1 MRKVFKMFLSAF
13 VLTNSAAKRFK
24 SPHIFQ
30 TIHKSTIHTVSDNQ
44 LLYLSYLNSNSTK
57 LIFGLGYAG
66 TGKTYIACQYA
77 MQQLMD
83 QQCQRVIITK
93 PFITV
98 SEESIGFLPGSI
110 ASKMQPW
117 MANMLQCMN
126 SGVGSKSITR
136 RFVDSNQLEFAPMGF
151 MRGSTIEDTIVIA
164 DEMQNSSPSQMKM
177 LLTRIGKNAKII
189 ITGDIHQ
196 KDICHKSG
204 IEDFLEKLP
213 DRNTKNIKIVQFG
226 LEDVARDDFVKEILQ
241 IYENLNHGKEIK
253 NNHVDTL
260 QLYSNLISDSPK
272 RNYYFTN
279 GNKDN
284 GNNDDSNNDA
294 AMIPKRL
301 K

>member
-1 MRKVFKMFLSAF
+1 MRKVFKMFLSTF
-13 VLTNSAAKRFK
+13 VLTSSAAAAKRLNNK
-24 SPHIFQ
+24 PFQ
-30 TIHKSTIHTVSDNQ
+30 NYIHKSTIHTVSDNQ

-57 LIFGLGYAG
+57 LVFGLGYAG

-77 MQQLMD
+77 MQQLLN

-117 MANMLQCMN
+117 MSNILQCMH
-126 SGVGSKSITR
+126 SGIGSKSITK

-177 LLTRIGKNAKII
+177 LLTRIGKNTKMI

-196 KDICHKSG
+196 KDISHKSG
-204 IEDFLEKLP
+204 IEDFLQKLSN
-213 DRNTKNIKIVQFG
+213 RNTMNIKIVQFG
-226 LEDVARDDFVKEILQ
+226 LEDVAREDFVKEILK
-241 IYENLNHGKEIK
+241 IYEKKEIK
-253 NNHVDTL
+253 NIHVDTL
-260 QLYSNLISDSPK
+260 QLYTDLISDSPK
-272 RNYYFTN
+272 RNVYYQDD
-279 GNKDN
+279 GNKDD
-284 GNNDDSNNDA
+284 GNKDA

-301 K
+301 Y